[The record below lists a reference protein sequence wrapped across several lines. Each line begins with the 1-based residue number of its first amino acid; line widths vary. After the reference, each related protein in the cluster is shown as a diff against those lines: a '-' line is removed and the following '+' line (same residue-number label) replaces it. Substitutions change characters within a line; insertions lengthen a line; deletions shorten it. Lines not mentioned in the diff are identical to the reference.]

1 MSIADRRVGRLRR
14 PERLLGLIVALLV
27 GAAIV
32 IFVAV
37 SQADDEPPTATPG
50 DLPAGATLA
59 EVVRVSDGDTILV
72 RVDGATERVRYVGVD
87 APEIAHPED
96 GIAAECWGEE
106 ASAANAA
113 LVEGGVVAIERDVSD
128 RDRFGRLL
136 RHVWASDASGW
147 FLVSERLVRDGAV
160 EARSYPPDTGRDGTL
175 DGAERVARA
184 ARTGLW
190 GAC

>member
-1 MSIADRRVGRLRR
+1 MPIADRPVGRLRR

-27 GAAIV
+27 GAAIL
-32 IFVAV
+32 IFGAV
-37 SQADDEPPTATPG
+37 SQADDEAATALPG

-72 RVDGATERVRYVGVD
+72 SVNGTTERVRYVGVD
-87 APEIAHPED
+87 APEIAHPDD
-96 GIAAECWGEE
+96 GIAAECGGVE

-113 LVEGGVVAIERDVSD
+113 LVDGVTVAIERDVSD

-147 FLVSERLVRDGAV
+147 FLVGERLVREGAV
-160 EARSYPPDTGRDGTL
+160 EARSYPPDTGRDRML
-175 DGAERVARA
+175 DAAERVARD
-184 ARTGLW
+184 ARIGLW